1 MLELHFEFIDLNQ
14 PKMYRFFFCLLT
26 LSFLLLSG
34 LSNTALARVHHES
47 SNPKIGNR
55 VWDQKIFNNVKVR
68 VLPSA
73 SRRGPGQT
81 G

>member
-14 PKMYRFFFCLLT
+14 PKMYKFVVCLLT

-47 SNPKIGNR
+47 SNPRNR